1 MVITGVT
8 PSGFAFAIPEERFS
22 DWRTV
27 KALSKL
33 AEFGDIS
40 EDNPEAIPRFI
51 NTMGKIEEL
60 LFKDGGEALEKHIL
74 KSNDGYVA
82 PVVLFQDLQAI
93 FNSHRQ
99 TKNSSSS
106 ASYLS

>member
-33 AEFGDIS
+33 AEFEDIS
-40 EDNPEAIPRFI
+40 EDNPEDIPRFI
-51 NTMGKIEEL
+51 NTMGKVEEL
-60 LFKDGGEALEKHIL
+60 LFKDGGEKLEKHIL
-74 KSNDGYVA
+74 KEHDGYIA
-82 PVVLFQDLQAI
+82 PQILFQDLIAI
-93 FNSHRQ
+93 FKAHKQ
-99 TKNSSSS
+99 TKNSLSS
-106 ASYLS
+106 ANCLS